1 MVKALAW
8 SGLVWSTVRVSSRY
22 GQGRLMLLDAL
33 QLSTMHLFPFDSCA
47 FGVTASDLIIL
58 DSTNEH
64 DPFPQG
70 VKRAFF
76 SRDKPPLVHLISYSV
91 SYFHFTFHQVIME
104 CRKCR

>member
-22 GQGRLMLLDAL
+22 GQGCLMLLDAL
-33 QLSTMHLFPFDSCA
+33 QLSTMQLFPFDSCA

-70 VKRAFF
+70 GKRAFF
-76 SRDKPPLVHLISYSV
+76 A
-91 SYFHFTFHQVIME
+91 
-104 CRKCR
+104 